1 MAREVF
7 IVGSART
14 PIGSFQGALGPV
26 DAPTLGSVA
35 IAGALERAGVQGAQ
49 VDETYMGNVLTAG
62 VGQAP
67 ARRAAKQAGVPDS
80 VPATT
85 VGKVCGSG
93 LMSVILGTK
102 SIRLEDAEIVI
113 AGGMESMTNAPY
125 LLPQARAG
133 MRMGHGKVIDSMIH
147 DGLWDPY
154 DDVHMGTCGDLC
166 AKEMGFSREAQDQ
179 FARES
184 YERAIAAQK
193 SGALAR
199 EIVPVTVKGRKGDTV
214 VDTDEEPGRANFD
227 KMPTLRPAFGKD
239 GTVTAA
245 NASKIN
251 DGAAA
256 LVLASSQAVE
266 QHGLRPVARIL
277 GYGGHAQEPKWFTT
291 APVGAIETTLGRL
304 GLTAA
309 DIDLWEVNEAFAVV
323 AMAAMTKCGIPRDRL
338 NVLGGAISLG
348 HPIGCS
354 GARILVTLLNA
365 LQERDLKRG
374 LATLCIGGGEA
385 VAVVVERV

>member
-14 PIGSFQGALGPV
+14 PIGSFLGALAPV

-35 IAGALERAGVQGAQ
+35 IAGALDRAGIGGSK

-67 ARRAAKQAGVPDS
+67 ARRAAKQAGVPDA

-102 SIRLEDAEIVI
+102 SIRLEDAELVV
-113 AGGMESMTNAPY
+113 AGGMESMSNAPY
-125 LLPQARAG
+125 LLPKARAG
-133 MRMGHGKVIDSMIH
+133 MRMGHGQVVDSMIH

-166 AKEMGFSREAQDQ
+166 AKELGFSREAQDE

-193 SGALAR
+193 SGVLGR
-199 EIVPVTVKGRKGDTV
+199 EIVPVTVKGRKGERV
-214 VDTDEEPGRANFD
+214 VELDEEPGRANFE
-227 KMPTLRPAFGKD
+227 KMPSLRPAFGKD

-251 DGAAA
+251 DGGAA
-256 LVLASSQAVE
+256 LLLASDQAVE
-266 QHGLRPVARIL
+266 RHGLRPLARVV

-304 GLTAA
+304 GLTPK

-365 LQERDLKRG
+365 LEERDLRRG

>member
-35 IAGALERAGVQGAQ
+35 IAGALARAGIEGGQ

-102 SIRLEDAEIVI
+102 AIRLEDGEIVV

-125 LLPQARAG
+125 LLPKARAG

-193 SGALAR
+193 NGSLDR
-199 EIVPVTVKGRKGDTV
+199 EIVPVTVRGRKRDTV
-214 VDTDEEPGRANFD
+214 VEVDEEPGRANFE

-251 DGAAA
+251 DGGAA
-256 LVLASSQAVE
+256 LVLASGEAVE
-266 QHGLRPVARIL
+266 RHGLTPIARIL

-291 APVGAIETTLGRL
+291 APVGAIDKTLGRL
-304 GLTAA
+304 GLTPK

-323 AMAAMTKCGIPRDRL
+323 AMAAMTKRNIPRDRL

-365 LQERDLKRG
+365 LEERDLKRG

-385 VAVVVERV
+385 VALVVERV